1 MTNASSPEV
10 ARGETHV
17 AAVVSALR
25 ALEQSPTHASI
36 EAAMAMATEIGQD
49 LASASVP
56 DVVGVAAIQMVRG
69 RIEALRGEPLAS
81 LSAEVAVLLARS
93 VSNGDLGE
101 HLLVEALLC
110 AARNHQL
117 AGRQTLAR
125 LRAGE
130 ALAVAKVRLEPGDL
144 AIAACWSE
152 LGKVCEATGDVTA
165 ARAAYRQALGAKSD
179 TGAAD

>member
-1 MTNASSPEV
+1 MTNASTPEV

-17 AAVVSALR
+17 AAAGSALR
-25 ALEQSPTHASI
+25 DLEQSPTQASI
-36 EAAMAMATEIGQD
+36 EAAMAMATEIGQA
-49 LASASVP
+49 LAAASAP
-56 DVVGVAAIQMVRG
+56 DAAGVAAIMMVRG

-81 LSAEVAVLLARS
+81 LTSEVAVLLARS

-110 AARNHQL
+110 AARSHRL
-117 AGRQTLAR
+117 AGRFTLAR

-130 ALAVAKVRLEPGDL
+130 ALAVAKVQLEPSAP

-152 LGKVCEATGDVTA
+152 LGKACEGTGDLTA

-179 TGAAD
+179 ECLAD